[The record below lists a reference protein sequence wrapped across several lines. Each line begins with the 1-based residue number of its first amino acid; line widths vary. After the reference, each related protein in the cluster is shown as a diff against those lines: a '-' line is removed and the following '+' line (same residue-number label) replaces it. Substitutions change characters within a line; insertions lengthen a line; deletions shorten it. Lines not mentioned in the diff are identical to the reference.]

1 MKIIFNDA
9 SEMNIQSADIRA
21 DGSLLIKT
29 ISATEDELRNIF
41 KDALRTKKVVVMER
55 ETTVAEYENY
65 TNLNALVK
73 YTGGILGVVLYKEKE
88 SPTERM
94 DKLAEANKKLAAENA
109 EISATVDSILTDFL
123 PALFGDVED
132 PDEDTEEDPD
142 NLEDTEPDDNED
154 ADSDEEETK
163 ETDNTEEK
171 TETE

>member
-1 MKIIFNDA
+1 MKITFNDA
-9 SEMNIQSADIRA
+9 TELTIQSATIRT

-29 ISATEDELRNIF
+29 ISVTEDELRNIF
-41 KDALRTKKVVVMER
+41 QDEFRTKKIIITER
-55 ETTVAEYENY
+55 ESAVAEYENY

-94 DKLAEANKKLAAENA
+94 DKLAEANKKLAAESA

-123 PALFGDVED
+123 PALFGDVQD
-132 PDEDTEEDPD
+132 PDRDTEEDPGE
-142 NLEDTEPDDNED
+142 ED
-154 ADSDEEETK
+154 TK
-163 ETDNTEEK
+163 ETDPES

>member
-9 SEMNIQSADIRA
+9 SEMMIQSADIRV

-29 ISATEDELRNIF
+29 ISATEQELRSTF
-41 KDALRTKKVVVMER
+41 QDTFRTKKMIIMER
-55 ETTVAEYENY
+55 ETTVAGYEDY

-94 DKLAEANKKLAAENA
+94 DKLAEANKKLAAESA

-142 NLEDTEPDDNED
+142 NPED
-154 ADSDEEETK
+154 ADQDEEDTK
-163 ETDNTEEK
+163 ETDSEN

>member
-9 SEMNIQSADIRA
+9 TELTVQSADIRV

-29 ISATEDELRNIF
+29 ISATEQELRSTF
-41 KDALRTKKVVVMER
+41 QDTFRTKKITVMER
-55 ETTVAEYENY
+55 ETTVAEYEDY

-73 YTGGILGVVLYKEKE
+73 YTGGILGAVLYKEKE

-94 DKLAEANKKLAAENA
+94 DKLASANKKLAAENA

-132 PDEDTEEDPD
+132 PDEDAEEDPD
-142 NLEDTEPDDNED
+142 NLEDTDPDDNED
-154 ADSDEEETK
+154 ADPGEEDTK
-163 ETDNTEEK
+163 GTDSEN
-171 TETE
+171 TETEE

>member
-9 SEMNIQSADIRA
+9 SELTVQSADIRV

-29 ISATEDELRNIF
+29 ISVTEQELRSTF
-41 KDALRTKKVVVMER
+41 QDTFRTKKITVMER
-55 ETTVAEYENY
+55 ETTVAEHEDY

-73 YTGGILGVVLYKEKE
+73 YTGGILGAVLYKEKE

-94 DKLAEANKKLAAENA
+94 DKLAEANKKLAAESA

-123 PALFGDVED
+123 PALFGDVDED

-142 NLEDTEPDDNED
+142 NSED
-154 ADSDEEETK
+154 ADLDGNEDVDPGEEDTK
-163 ETDNTEEK
+163 ETDLEN

>member
-9 SEMNIQSADIRA
+9 SEMTIQSADIRV

-29 ISATEDELRNIF
+29 ISVTEDELRSTF
-41 KDALRTKKVVVMER
+41 QDTFRTKKMVVMER
-55 ETTVAEYENY
+55 ENTQAEYEDY

-94 DKLAEANKKLAAENA
+94 DKLAEANKKLAAESA

-123 PALFGDVED
+123 PALFGDVDED
-132 PDEDTEEDPD
+132 PDAEEDP
-142 NLEDTEPDDNED
+142 NNPEDADSDDNED
-154 ADSDEEETK
+154 ADPGEEDTK
-163 ETDNTEEK
+163 ETDSEN

>member
-1 MKIIFNDA
+1 MKITFNDA
-9 SEMNIQSADIRA
+9 SELTIQSATIRA

-29 ISATEDELRNIF
+29 ISATEDELQDTFRDEF
-41 KDALRTKKVVVMER
+41 RTKKIIITER
-55 ETTVAEYENY
+55 ETTVAEYEDY

-94 DKLAEANKKLAAENA
+94 DKLAEANKKLADENA

-123 PALFGDVED
+123 PALFGDVEN
-132 PDEDTEEDPD
+132 PDEDTEEDPGE
-142 NLEDTEPDDNED
+142 ED
-154 ADSDEEETK
+154 TK
-163 ETDNTEEK
+163 ETDSEN

>member
-1 MKIIFNDA
+1 MKITFNDA
-9 SEMNIQSADIRA
+9 SEMTIQSATIRT

-29 ISATEDELRNIF
+29 ISVTEDELRNTF
-41 KDALRTKKVVVMER
+41 QDEFRTKKIIITER
-55 ETTVAEYENY
+55 ESAVAEYENY

-94 DKLAEANKKLAAENA
+94 DKLAEANKKLADENA

-123 PALFGDVED
+123 PALFGDVKD
-132 PDEDTEEDPD
+132 PDGDTEEDPGE
-142 NLEDTEPDDNED
+142 ED
-154 ADSDEEETK
+154 TK
-163 ETDNTEEK
+163 ETEN

>member
-9 SEMNIQSADIRA
+9 SEMMIQSADIRV

-29 ISATEDELRNIF
+29 ISATEQELRSTF
-41 KDALRTKKVVVMER
+41 QDTFRTKKMIIMER
-55 ETTVAEYENY
+55 ETTVAGYEDY

-94 DKLAEANKKLAAENA
+94 DKLAEANKKLAAESA

-142 NLEDTEPDDNED
+142 NPED
-154 ADSDEEETK
+154 ADLDGNESADQDEEDTK
-163 ETDNTEEK
+163 ETDNTEEN

>member
-1 MKIIFNDA
+1 MKITFNDA
-9 SEMNIQSADIRA
+9 SELTIQSATIRT

-29 ISATEDELRNIF
+29 ISATEDELRNTF
-41 KDALRTKKVVVMER
+41 QDKFRTKQMVVTER
-55 ETTVAEYENY
+55 EATIATYENY

-94 DKLAEANKKLAAENA
+94 DKLAEANKKLADENA

-123 PALFGDVED
+123 PALFGDGEN
-132 PDEDTEEDPD
+132 PDENTEED
-142 NLEDTEPDDNED
+142 
-154 ADSDEEETK
+154 TK
-163 ETDNTEEK
+163 EIDSEN

>member
-1 MKIIFNDA
+1 MKITFNDA
-9 SEMNIQSADIRA
+9 SELTIQSATIRA

-29 ISATEDELRNIF
+29 ISATEDELRNTF
-41 KDALRTKKVVVMER
+41 QDEFRTKKMIVSER
-55 ETTVAEYENY
+55 ETTIGTYENY

-94 DKLAEANKKLAAENA
+94 DKLAEANKKLADENA

-123 PALFGDVED
+123 PALFGDGEN
-132 PDEDTEEDPD
+132 PDENTEED
-142 NLEDTEPDDNED
+142 
-154 ADSDEEETK
+154 TK
-163 ETDNTEEK
+163 ETDSEN